1 MVRITEAAN
10 AYKPKCTVTSA
21 MAPSLTVTISSAAT
35 NTSIMDHFP
44 YCAIQWRNFLFPSE
58 WGNRPFTN
66 PKRSKSLNNG
76 NKILKPKIR
85 AKRIGYPSDKSW
97 NKPVMIETWFENMK
111 NFLKVR
117 TGANIP
123 IKNRTKDNNS
133 RMLAFI
139 FSFSNLEPKDCFS
152 AWSIPVRSSLFPP
165 LLILVA
171 FPRPCS
177 GSFESTQMVFSHR
190 LTQTQRDKDLLH
202 PG

>member
-10 AYKPKCTVTSA
+10 AYKPKCTLTSA
-21 MAPSLTVTISSAAT
+21 MAPSLTVTMSSAAT
-35 NTSIMDHFP
+35 KTSIMDHFP
-44 YCAIQWRNFLFPSE
+44 YCEIQCKVLLCLSG
-58 WGNRPFTN
+58 WGNRPFTSPMRN
-66 PKRSKSLNNG
+66 KSLNNG

-133 RMLAFI
+133 RTLVFTFCAW
-139 FSFSNLEPKDCFS
+139 NLEPKDCFP
-152 AWSIPVRSSLFPP
+152 AWSKSGLFP
-165 LLILVA
+165 L
-171 FPRPCS
+171 S
-177 GSFESTQMVFSHR
+177 GNWIGFRHLFV
-190 LTQTQRDKDLLH
+190 
-202 PG
+202 